1 MFTNKALKSLII
13 PLVIEQVLVMLAGM
27 VDTMMVSHAG
37 EAAISGVA
45 LADMIDS
52 LIITI
57 FQRWQ
62 PGVRSL
68 YLSIWAA
75 NKQTLTHAIVAS

>member
-13 PLVIEQVLVMLAGM
+13 PLVIQVLIMLVGM

-45 LADMIDS
+45 LADMIDY

-75 NKQTLTHAIVAS
+75 NKQILTHTIVAP